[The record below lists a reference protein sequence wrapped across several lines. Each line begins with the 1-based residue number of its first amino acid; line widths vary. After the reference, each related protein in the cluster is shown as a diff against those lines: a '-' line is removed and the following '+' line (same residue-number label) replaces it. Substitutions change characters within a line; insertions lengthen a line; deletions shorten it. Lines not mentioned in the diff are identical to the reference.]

1 MGTKRIRKRHG
12 QFVLLAGFVFSVSH
26 AWGAVSARPAGTSA
40 GATAV
45 GQAQGDKASAGQQ
58 NTSNT
63 QRVVDD
69 YRIGPADVLAI
80 NVWKDSELSRTVTV
94 RPDGK
99 ISLPL
104 VGELDVNGLTASAVQ
119 RLISQRLVE
128 YVSTPQVTVVVQE
141 VKSQTYII
149 VGKVS
154 KPGSYDLGRPTTVL
168 QAVAIAGGFLDFAK
182 PGKVRIMRH
191 QEEGPSETFYFNYN
205 KVIKGK
211 NSEQNIL
218 LKNGDTIVVP

>member
-1 MGTKRIRKRHG
+1 M
-12 QFVLLAGFVFSVSH
+12 
-26 AWGAVSARPAGTSA
+26 
-40 GATAV
+40 
-45 GQAQGDKASAGQQ
+45 
-58 NTSNT
+58 
-63 QRVVDD
+63 VDD

-168 QAVAIAGGFLDFAK
+168 QAIAIAGGFLDFAK

-191 QEEGPSETFYFNYN
+191 QEGGLAETFYFNYT

-211 NSEQNIL
+211 NGEQNIL

>member
-1 MGTKRIRKRHG
+1 MRIQRIHKWLG
-12 QFVLLAGFVFSVSH
+12 KYVMLAAVLFSVSH
-26 AWGAVSARPAGTSA
+26 ARGLVLARPVGTSG

-45 GQAQGDKASAGQQ
+45 GQAQRGKATAPQE
-58 NTSNT
+58 NAPNAK
-63 QRVVDD
+63 RAVDD

-80 NVWKDSELSRTVTV
+80 NVWKDAELSRTVTV

-104 VGELDVNGLTASAVQ
+104 VGELEVSGLTAATVQ

-128 YVSTPQVTVVVQE
+128 YVSNPQVTVVVQE

-149 VGKVS
+149 VGKVG

-168 QAVAIAGGFLDFAK
+168 EALAIAGGFLDFAK
-182 PGKVRIMRH
+182 PSKVRIMRRG
-191 QEEGPSETFYFNYN
+191 EGGTSETFYFDYN

-211 NSEQNIL
+211 NNEQNIL
-218 LKNGDTIVVP
+218 LKDGDTIVVP